1 MTRAVGPYYGSEAAR
16 NNIDCRS
23 AMHDPRSSYAAA
35 YLLIRMLPSLRD
47 KRFRRRDI
55 LSVVNRLSYGAGAR
69 AAPQTRKII
78 DVPTTSIID
87 YVLDGLRLVKRS
99 FALERGVGA

>member
-1 MTRAVGPYYGSEAAR
+1 
-16 NNIDCRS
+16 
-23 AMHDPRSSYAAA
+23 MHDPRSSYAAA

-55 LSVVNRLSYGAGAR
+55 LSVVNRLPYGAGAR

-87 YVLDGLRLVKRS
+87 YVLDGLRLVKSDRDATVIRL
-99 FALERGVGA
+99 FAMNVGGQPRHVIEGDG